1 MGMAQRTMKTI
12 EVVFGGTLLR
22 MPIGVLPVAGGGGG
36 GGNNEISVV
45 QPNAFSNGQAVYF
58 NGATWELAKSDVDT
72 TLGLGILTNVTGAG
86 FTVVFSGVITAPDP
100 YPLEALG
107 APSPAPLTPGQYY
120 FVSST
125 VAGALTLTEPTGA
138 SEYSNPLL
146 FAVSTSST
154 EALVL
159 PFRPSAVASSSGGV
173 LDPMILAPATYLT
186 HVSSAAKQNG
196 LGSFTLGSAFYVAT
210 AQSGGSSLK
219 CLGVRIWTTQAQQ
232 TKVTLWRTATA
243 AVLATN
249 TTLSGA
255 NTWSDIL
262 FATPYVFS
270 ASDEGSAFTFGAWD
284 TTGTNYGCS
293 YMNGVA
299 DPGKLP
305 MTAAAP
311 TFNGSVYWLA
321 NNPGGG
327 LYYGVGDAM
336 PTIGDSKRFLVEPIL
351 AF

>member
-1 MGMAQRTMKTI
+1 
-12 EVVFGGTLLR
+12 

-36 GGNNEISVV
+36 GGNSEIAVV

-58 NGATWELAKSDVDT
+58 NGATWELAKSDVDA

-120 FVSST
+120 FVSSS
-125 VAGALTLTEPTGA
+125 VAGALTLTEPTGVT
-138 SEYSNPLL
+138 EFSNPLL

-173 LDPMILAPATYLT
+173 LDPMVLAPATYLT
-186 HVSSAAKQNG
+186 RISSSPKKNG

-219 CLGVRIWTTQAQQ
+219 CRGVRIWTTQAQQ
-232 TKVTLWRTATA
+232 TKVTLWRTGTTT
-243 AVLATN
+243 VLATA

-284 TTGTNYGCS
+284 TTGTNWGAS
-293 YMNGVA
+293 YMDGAAN
-299 DPGKLP
+299 PGTLAL
-305 MTAAAP
+305 TAATP
-311 TFNGSVYWLA
+311 IFNGSIYWIT
-321 NNPGGG
+321 NGPGGS

-336 PTIGDSKRFLVEPIL
+336 PTIADPKFFLVEPIL
-351 AF
+351 TF